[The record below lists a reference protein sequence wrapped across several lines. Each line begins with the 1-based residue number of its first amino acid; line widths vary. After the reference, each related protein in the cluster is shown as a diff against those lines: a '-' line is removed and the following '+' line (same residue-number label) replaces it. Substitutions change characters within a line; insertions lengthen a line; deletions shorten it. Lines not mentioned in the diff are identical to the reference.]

1 MPGLVGAVPHSG
13 GKEAGGMK
21 DTKLATAI
29 TAVGT
34 TFIAVFMS
42 GCGGG
47 GLPIPIDLS
56 PVGSGLTFLGL
67 AIVLSAI
74 IGLFDGPKK

>member
-1 MPGLVGAVPHSG
+1 
-13 GKEAGGMK
+13 MK
-21 DTKLATAI
+21 NTKLAVAVT
-29 TAVGT
+29 TVGT
-34 TFIAVFMS
+34 LFLAVFMS

-47 GLPIPIDLS
+47 VPIPIDLS
-56 PVGSGLTFLGL
+56 PIGGGLTFLGL

>member
-1 MPGLVGAVPHSG
+1 
-13 GKEAGGMK
+13 MK
-21 DTKLATAI
+21 DTKLAVAVTTA
-29 TAVGT
+29 GT
-34 TFIAVFMS
+34 LFIAVFMS

>member
-1 MPGLVGAVPHSG
+1 
-13 GKEAGGMK
+13 MK
-21 DTKLATAI
+21 DTKLAVAI
-29 TAVGT
+29 TMVGT
-34 TFIAVFMS
+34 VFLAVFMS
-42 GCGGG
+42 GCGGGG

>member
-1 MPGLVGAVPHSG
+1 
-13 GKEAGGMK
+13 MK
-21 DTKLATAI
+21 DTKLAVAI

-34 TFIAVFMS
+34 LAVSMS

-56 PVGSGLTFLGL
+56 PIGGGLTFLGL
-67 AIVLSAI
+67 AIVLSSI